1 MIKASLVFAL
11 PKPHTSVFA
20 TAWNVPQYG
29 VFSGPYFPV
38 FGPEKTPYMDTFHAV
53 GWFYTIDVFSHNTQR
68 RIYSPVKH
76 TAQKMK
82 FSIKDFCSNF
92 SFLSSFLQIWS
103 CLLTNSLMENF
114 IFCAV
119 YDKVFFQP
127 INYFHNKDHV
137 LKGSKF
143 ASDLTVPIK
152 E

>member
-1 MIKASLVFAL
+1 MLYRNLTPLYLPLPEMCPNTEFFLVRIFRYL
-11 PKPHTSVFA
+11 DQKKLRIWTLF
-20 TAWNVPQYG
+20 TQC
-29 VFSGPYFPV
+29 
-38 FGPEKTPYMDTFHAV
+38 V
-53 GWFYTIDVFSHNTQR
+53 GFILLMFLVIIHRDVFIPLSNTLHKKWSFPL
-68 RIYSPVKH
+68 RISAVI
-76 TAQKMK
+76 
-82 FSIKDFCSNF
+82 S